1 MDPTGH
7 DALARALAFLHPAIM
22 VLALTLAALALR
34 AGLQMRGRRRRGDAP
49 GRGLL
54 QSHLRVARPAVLLL
68 LAGFA
73 GGPLSALLLRDWRP
87 FGTLHAWLGLVA
99 AGLFAAAGWL
109 GWKLQT
115 GTVRGERARIA
126 SRHGL
131 IGALAMLA
139 GAVTA
144 VAGMVLLP

>member
-7 DALARALAFLHPAIM
+7 DSVARALAFLHPAIM
-22 VLALTLAALALR
+22 LLALLLAALALR
-34 AGLQMRGRRRRGDAP
+34 AGLQMRARRRRGSAP
-49 GRGLL
+49 ERGLL
-54 QSHLRVARPAVLLL
+54 QAHLRVARPAVLLL

-73 GGPLSALLLRDWRP
+73 GGPISALLLRDWRP
-87 FGTLHAWLGLVA
+87 FGTLHAWLGIAA
-99 AGLFAAAGWL
+99 AGLFATAGFL

-115 GTVRGERARIA
+115 GRAGRERPRVA

-131 IGALAMLA
+131 FGALALLVA
-139 GAVTA
+139 AVTA